1 MAAMKRMKTMR
12 IQQLVDRVLADLGFS
27 LENDYRAA
35 QIVEMVAADFDAH
48 SALEGIRRLVKGHT
62 AIVVGA
68 GPSCRSC
75 SFVSGDVV
83 VAADGA
89 ALCCLDSGIR
99 PDIVVTDLDGIEI
112 SDIVRLV
119 NLGSY
124 FVVHAHGDN
133 VDRILSAIPHL
144 PRDRTVF
151 SVQVPYFT
159 RVICCIGFTDGDRAA
174 GLAHFLGASRIV
186 LVGFD
191 FGDVIG
197 PYSKTR
203 LRSGY
208 FVTPMKIRK
217 LNWARYLLR
226 ELIYGGAVI
235 DAFSDRQGGDEAT
248 SRLLQIQRPTI

>member
-1 MAAMKRMKTMR
+1 MLTGMEMMRM
-12 IQQLVDRVLADLGFS
+12 QYLVGRVLADLGFS
-27 LENDYRAA
+27 PENDYWAA
-35 QIVEMVAADFDAH
+35 QVAELAAARFDVH
-48 SALEGIRRLVKGHT
+48 GALEGMGRLMRGRN
-62 AIVVGA
+62 ALVVGA
-68 GPSCRSC
+68 GPTCRRC
-75 SFVSGDVV
+75 STLRGDVV

-89 ALCCLDSGIR
+89 ALCCLNSGIK
-99 PDIVVTDLDGIEI
+99 PDIVVTDLDGIDVP
-112 SDIVRLV
+112 DIALLD

-133 VDRILSAIPHL
+133 VDKFVSAIPYL

-151 SVQVPYFT
+151 SAQVPHFT

-174 GLAHFLGASRIV
+174 GLAHLLGASRIV

-203 LRSGY
+203 SRSGS
-208 FVTPMKIRK
+208 FATPMKIRK

-226 ELIYGGAVI
+226 ELSYGGAVI
-235 DAFSDRQGGDEAT
+235 DAFSDG
-248 SRLLQIQRPTI
+248 